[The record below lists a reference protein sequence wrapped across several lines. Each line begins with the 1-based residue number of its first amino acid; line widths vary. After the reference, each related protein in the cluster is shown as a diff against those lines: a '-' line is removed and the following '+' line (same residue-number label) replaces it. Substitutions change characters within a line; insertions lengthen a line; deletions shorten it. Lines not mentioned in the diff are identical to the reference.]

1 MFNPQEADEKAYLQE
16 ILQKLQAAHTVADEI
31 VTNYLGNIME
41 SKKYIWE
48 NAAQFDKAEM
58 AANRV
63 STQEEIEQGERAIIE
78 RQRLAKLILS
88 PYFGR
93 IDFAEAGASA
103 SLPVYI
109 GIHGFSDGG
118 YTNNLIYDWR
128 APISSMFYDFESG
141 PAFYTAP
148 MGAIEGEVTLKRQ
161 YQIKNSV
168 LEYMIESDLNID
180 DDILQRELS
189 QSSDEKMKNIVAT
202 IQREQNAI
210 IRNESA
216 KVLVIQGAAGSGKTS
231 IALHRVAFLLYRYK
245 RTLSSNNIMIISPN
259 KVFGSYISNVLPE
272 LGEENILEQSGEDI
286 ALSLLGRKY
295 KHQTFAQQVER
306 LLQTNDPEEIRRIQT
321 TATVEFVSQLEEYLQ
336 YAEEHFFVPH
346 NLDVGPIHATAQ
358 QLAKS
363 YAALKRIPVKK
374 RLDKLGADLIS
385 HYRRTSD
392 QPLEPSQ
399 ARLVRESVRKMYLFP
414 DAMELYKN
422 FYTHIGQPELFV
434 MGPKKTLEFCD
445 VFPFIYVKMY
455 YEELG
460 RGYRKIQYLLVD
472 EMQDYTP
479 VQYAVFA
486 KLFDCRM
493 TILGDSNQSVNPY
506 SSTSAER
513 ISPFFQGCLC
523 VELCKSYR
531 STIEISRFA
540 QKIQENK
547 KLIPIERHG
556 REPQVYRCWDESEEL
571 EQVQQLIQEYR
582 QEGYATLGI
591 ICKSQEQARQWYDRL
606 HQGCPGISL
615 LDFASS
621 EFTNGI
627 IVTSVHMSKGLEFDQ
642 VILPQATKENYATPL
657 DRSLLYIACTRAMHR
672 LDLTGEM

>member
-1 MFNPQEADEKAYLQE
+1 MFNPQESDEKAYLQE
-16 ILQKLQAAHTVADEI
+16 ILQKLRAAYAQADEI
-31 VTNYLGNIME
+31 VANYMGNILE

-48 NAAQFDKAEM
+48 NAAQFDKAEQ

-63 STQEEIEQGERAIIE
+63 STQEEIFLGEKAIVE
-78 RQRLAKLILS
+78 RQRLGKLILS

-93 IDFAEAGASA
+93 IDFTEENTQNR
-103 SLPVYI
+103 LPVYI
-109 GIHGFSDGG
+109 GIHAFSDSGHSD
-118 YTNNLIYDWR
+118 NLIYDWR

-141 PAFYTAP
+141 PAFYNAP
-148 MGAIEGEVTLKRQ
+148 MGKISGEIHLKRQ

-210 IRNESA
+210 IRDENA

-231 IALHRVAFLLYRYK
+231 IALHRVAFLLYRFK
-245 RTLSSNNIMIISPN
+245 QTLSSNNIMIISPN

-286 ALSLLGRKY
+286 ALSLLGRGY
-295 KHQTFAQQVER
+295 KHQSFAQQVER
-306 LLQTNDPEEIRRIQT
+306 LLETNDEGEIQRIRYK
-321 TATVEFVSQLEEYLQ
+321 ATVEFAAQLQEYLD
-336 YAEEHFFVPH
+336 YADQHFFVPQD
-346 NLDVGPIHATAQ
+346 LKVGPIKASAQ
-358 QLAKS
+358 ELEKNYKS
-363 YAALKRIPVKK
+363 LSRLPVKK
-374 RLDKLGADLIS
+374 RLDKLGADLIAR
-385 HYRRTSD
+385 YRRSSD
-392 QPLEPSQ
+392 VPLEPGQ
-399 ARLVRESVRKMYLFP
+399 ARLVRETVRKMYLYP
-414 DAMELYKN
+414 GAMELYQN
-422 FYTHIGQPELFV
+422 FYAHISRPELLQ
-434 MGPKKTLEFCD
+434 MAAKKTLEFCD

-460 RGYRKIQYLLVD
+460 KGYRKIQHLLID

-479 VQYAVFA
+479 IQYAVFA
-486 KLFDCRM
+486 KLFQCRM

-506 SSTSAER
+506 SSSSAER
-513 ISPFFQGCLC
+513 ISPFFPGCHC

-531 STIEISRFA
+531 STIEISHFA
-540 QKIQENK
+540 QKVQGNK

-571 EQVQQLIQEYR
+571 EQVQQLIGEYKA
-582 QEGYATLGI
+582 QGYATLGI
-591 ICKSQEQARQWYDRL
+591 ICKSQKQARQWYGL
-606 HQGCPGISL
+606 LKESCPEISL
-615 LDFASS
+615 LDFTSS
-621 EFTNGI
+621 EFTDGI

-642 VILPQATKENYATPL
+642 VILPGATKENYATPL

-672 LDLTGEM
+672 LDLVGQL

>member
-1 MFNPQEADEKAYLQE
+1 
-16 ILQKLQAAHTVADEI
+16 
-31 VTNYLGNIME
+31 ME

-189 QSSDEKMKNIVAT
+189 QSSDENMKNIVAT

-259 KVFGSYISNVLPE
+259 KV
-272 LGEENILEQSGEDI
+272 
-286 ALSLLGRKY
+286 
-295 KHQTFAQQVER
+295 
-306 LLQTNDPEEIRRIQT
+306 
-321 TATVEFVSQLEEYLQ
+321 
-336 YAEEHFFVPH
+336 
-346 NLDVGPIHATAQ
+346 
-358 QLAKS
+358 
-363 YAALKRIPVKK
+363 
-374 RLDKLGADLIS
+374 
-385 HYRRTSD
+385 
-392 QPLEPSQ
+392 
-399 ARLVRESVRKMYLFP
+399 
-414 DAMELYKN
+414 
-422 FYTHIGQPELFV
+422 
-434 MGPKKTLEFCD
+434 
-445 VFPFIYVKMY
+445 
-455 YEELG
+455 
-460 RGYRKIQYLLVD
+460 
-472 EMQDYTP
+472 
-479 VQYAVFA
+479 
-486 KLFDCRM
+486 
-493 TILGDSNQSVNPY
+493 
-506 SSTSAER
+506 
-513 ISPFFQGCLC
+513 
-523 VELCKSYR
+523 
-531 STIEISRFA
+531 
-540 QKIQENK
+540 
-547 KLIPIERHG
+547 
-556 REPQVYRCWDESEEL
+556 
-571 EQVQQLIQEYR
+571 
-582 QEGYATLGI
+582 
-591 ICKSQEQARQWYDRL
+591 
-606 HQGCPGISL
+606 
-615 LDFASS
+615 
-621 EFTNGI
+621 
-627 IVTSVHMSKGLEFDQ
+627 
-642 VILPQATKENYATPL
+642 
-657 DRSLLYIACTRAMHR
+657 
-672 LDLTGEM
+672 